1 MRLFSVIIISD
12 PDVDI
17 TELVLTG
24 PDQTVS
30 DVVRCE
36 GTERERERWARHP
49 RLFTRLSVL
58 FGLLPPPSTPGLAPA
73 DLQKIMKKYRQ

>member
-36 GTERERERWARHP
+36 GTEREREVGQTSQTVYPPVCIVW
-49 RLFTRLSVL
+49 S
-58 FGLLPPPSTPGLAPA
+58 PPSSPGLAPA